1 MPITRSTVQ
10 TAKPT
15 IGEAIIVV
23 TKSMKADSR
32 KIENP
37 HPITIETI
45 PIANIRLF
53 KKYLD
58 IFFIL

>member
-1 MPITRSTVQ
+1 MQ

-23 TKSMKADSR
+23 TKSMKANSR

-37 HPITIETI
+37 HPITIKTM